1 MKHPSVLQMST
12 RLGVALAFGLFITGS
27 ARAEDDAAA
36 RLERW
41 HDLRQ
46 SIFGDRTVANG
57 DDKIAIE
64 APDRA
69 MDAALVPVTIT
80 VKAPHDVKSI
90 YLMID
95 DNPAPLAAHVSFGP
109 AGDARKLKFRVR
121 IDQYTLMHAVEETKA
136 GELFETSRFIK
147 AAGGCSAPA
156 GSYDDAAFSQ
166 IGQMKLRVQSDTAN
180 GTPREVQLLIRHPNF
195 NGMQMD
201 PDTRGFTPA
210 RFLKTTEIA
219 FNGQEVLRLDSD
231 ISLATDP
238 AISFSLNGHE
248 KGTLD
253 VKARDSDDKLFEQH
267 FDIAKEGS

>member
-1 MKHPSVLQMST
+1 MKHLSMLRKSAG
-12 RLGVALAFGLFITGS
+12 LGLALTCGLFITGS
-27 ARAEDDAAA
+27 ARAEDDSV

-64 APDRA
+64 APERA

-80 VKAPHDVKSI
+80 VKAPQDVKSI
-90 YLMID
+90 YLTID

-109 AGDARKLKFRVR
+109 AGDAGKLKFRVR
-121 IDQYTLMHAVEETKA
+121 IDQYTLMHAVEETKT

-156 GSYDDAAFSQ
+156 GSYDDAALSQ
-166 IGQMKLRVQSDTAN
+166 IGQMKLRVQNDPASGA
-180 GTPREVQLLIRHPNF
+180 PREVQLLIRHPNF

-210 RFLKTTEIA
+210 RFLKTTEIV

-248 KGTLD
+248 KGTLN
-253 VKARDSDDKLFEQH
+253 VKARDSDDKSYEQH
-267 FDIAKEGS
+267 FDITQEGS